1 MTAPYEKALSYALSL
16 LALRARGRKEM
27 AEKLSGKKYEADVI
41 DAVLVRLAELHYLD
55 DERFAQD
62 YFQYQLNR
70 GKGVDAI
77 RFDLSRKGID
87 PALTERLVR
96 AYREDPAVEVGQ
108 IKDLA
113 RRKLKRLQDVPPR
126 DAARRLTGFLARR
139 GFSLDGIRTALRDL
153 RVESSEEK
161 DTIE

>member
-1 MTAPYEKALSYALSL
+1 MSAPYEKALAYALSL
-16 LALRARGRKEM
+16 LALRSRSSKEIT
-27 AEKLSGKKYEADVI
+27 EKLAGKKYEAAVV
-41 DAVLVRLAELHYLD
+41 DAVLARLAELKYLD
-55 DERFAQD
+55 DDRFAQD
-62 YFQYQLNR
+62 YFQYQINR

-87 PALTERLVR
+87 PALTDRLVR
-96 AYREDPAVEVGQ
+96 AYRADPAVEVGQ
-108 IKDLA
+108 IKDIA

-139 GFSLDGIRTALRDL
+139 GFSLDGIRNALRDL
-153 RVESSEEK
+153 RVESSDEK